1 MKKALAIFAFVLFV
15 AGISVP
21 AMASAMG
28 APVAI
33 ELADEDTKK
42 KCDEQKAPEK
52 AKSTSPASDCTKE
65 SQKDCSSEK
74 KTDDCKKECEKK
86 K

>member
-1 MKKALAIFAFVLFV
+1 MKKALSIFAFVLFV
-15 AGISVP
+15 AGISAP

-28 APVAI
+28 APVVI

-52 AKSTSPASDCTKE
+52 AKSKSPASDCSKE
-65 SQKDCSSEK
+65 SQKECSGEK
-74 KTDDCKKECEKK
+74 KTNDCKKECEKK